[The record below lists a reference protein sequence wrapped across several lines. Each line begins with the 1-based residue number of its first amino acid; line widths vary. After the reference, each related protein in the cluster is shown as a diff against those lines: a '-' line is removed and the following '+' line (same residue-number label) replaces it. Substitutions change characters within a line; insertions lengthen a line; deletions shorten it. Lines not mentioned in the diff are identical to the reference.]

1 MVRAQNGGGRGGAA
15 GGGGGKSQFQ
25 FRPTEPVGFGAGGNG
40 DAAVDIPLDN
50 MNVREDLPF
59 AVAEGVIG
67 RALCSTLIWL
77 LCRVRV
83 ARKASSRSGRQISRG
98 ERR

>member
-1 MVRAQNGGGRGGAA
+1 MVLVQNGGGRGGAG

-25 FRPTEPVGFGAGGNG
+25 FRPTEPVGFGGGGNG

-59 AVAEGVIG
+59 VAAEGVIG
-67 RALCSTLIWL
+67 RVLCSTAKYACFAGFEWQG
-77 LCRVRV
+77 
-83 ARKASSRSGRQISRG
+83 K
-98 ERR
+98 